1 MISRPLLP
9 INDSHFFHKLEDQG
23 EVSSLSRVARHSS
36 MTLGVK
42 ERKELVSVTMER
54 LTSVIGAS
62 GKAEELVRLTTQIVQ
77 AAKRLAE
84 DTPEPTKTRST
95 GVLAEFVIAAK
106 KIAQNVRAVDSTSLQ
121 QLSSTRKAVESLVK
135 ELDGWHEAQ
144 ISKHQPQA
152 VSQEPSLEEI
162 LAQTNSISRQES
174 RSSFASGKGSP
185 TESPVSEQEKRL
197 GAELKRQLEVLQ
209 RKAEP
214 QSNPEQHGNPEE
226 ILRTAVGGLTRST
239 KELIELSGPGA
250 SGQKAPS
257 REALLEPTVL
267 LAKMVSML
275 MDLVDSLFVS
285 KFPMRSQVR
294 EKNKSCTTYYYKLEK
309 IWLDVGREN
318 GFLFPQPCR
327 DDFLYNNVYSVHL

>member
-1 MISRPLLP
+1 
-9 INDSHFFHKLEDQG
+9 
-23 EVSSLSRVARHSS
+23 

-106 KIAQNVRAVDSTSLQ
+106 KIAQNVRAVDTNSLQ

-135 ELDGWHEAQ
+135 ELDGWHEAHIPKQ
-144 ISKHQPQA
+144 QQA

-185 TESPVSEQEKRL
+185 TESPITEQEKRL
-197 GAELKRQLEVLQ
+197 GSELKRQLEALQ

-239 KELIELSGPGA
+239 KELMELSGPGA
-250 SGQKAPS
+250 SGQKIPS
-257 REALLEPTVL
+257 KEALLEPTVL

-285 KFPMRSQVR
+285 KFPMRSQVSR
-294 EKNKSCTTYYYKLEK
+294 KKKKKKTSLLRYY
-309 IWLDVGREN
+309 
-318 GFLFPQPCR
+318 Q
-327 DDFLYNNVYSVHL
+327 

>member
-1 MISRPLLP
+1 MYMHVSDSVICHNLP
-9 INDSHFFHKLEDQG
+9 IHTDLQAQRAIREKFG
-23 EVSSLSRVARHSS
+23 SSLSRVARPSS

-106 KIAQNVRAVDSTSLQ
+106 KIAQDVRAVDSNSLQ

-144 ISKHQPQA
+144 IPKQQQA

-197 GAELKRQLEVLQ
+197 QAELKRQLDVLQ

-226 ILRTAVGGLTRST
+226 ILGTAVSGLARST
-239 KELIELSGPGA
+239 KELTELSG
-250 SGQKAPS
+250 GQKAPS
-257 REALLEPTVL
+257 KEALLEPTVL

-294 EKNKSCTTYYYKLEK
+294 EKKERC
-309 IWLDVGREN
+309 
-318 GFLFPQPCR
+318 
-327 DDFLYNNVYSVHL
+327 LYL

>member
-1 MISRPLLP
+1 
-9 INDSHFFHKLEDQG
+9 
-23 EVSSLSRVARHSS
+23 

-106 KIAQNVRAVDSTSLQ
+106 KIAQNVRAVDSNSLQ

-135 ELDGWHEAQ
+135 ELNGWHEAQ
-144 ISKHQPQA
+144 IPSQQA

-162 LAQTNSISRQES
+162 LAQTNPMSRQES
-174 RSSFASGKGSP
+174 RSSFGSGKGSP

-197 GAELKRQLEVLQ
+197 QAELKRQLEALQ

-226 ILRTAVGGLTRST
+226 IIRTAVGGLTRST
-239 KELIELSGPGA
+239 KELTELSGPGA
-250 SGQKAPS
+250 GGQKAPS
-257 REALLEPTVL
+257 KEALLEPTVL
-267 LAKMVSML
+267 LAKMISML

-294 EKNKSCTTYYYKLEK
+294 EKKGRCTSK
-309 IWLDVGREN
+309 R
-318 GFLFPQPCR
+318 
-327 DDFLYNNVYSVHL
+327 

>member
-1 MISRPLLP
+1 
-9 INDSHFFHKLEDQG
+9 
-23 EVSSLSRVARHSS
+23 
-36 MTLGVK
+36 MTLGLK

-106 KIAQNVRAVDSTSLQ
+106 KIAQNVRAVDSNSLQ
-121 QLSSTRKAVESLVK
+121 QLSSTRKAVESLIK

-144 ISKHQPQA
+144 TPKQDG
-152 VSQEPSLEEI
+152 EELSLEDI
-162 LAQTNSISRQES
+162 LAQTNQMSRQES
-174 RSSFASGKGSP
+174 RSSFASKGSP
-185 TESPVSEQEKRL
+185 PESPVSEQEKRL
-197 GAELKRQLEVLQ
+197 QTELKRQLEALQ
-209 RKAEP
+209 RKSEP
-214 QSNPEQHGNPEE
+214 QSNPEQHGHPEE
-226 ILRTAVGGLTRST
+226 ILRTAAGGLTRST
-239 KELIELSGPGA
+239 KELTDL

-257 REALLEPTVL
+257 KEALLEPTVL

-285 KFPMRSQVR
+285 KFPMRSQV
-294 EKNKSCTTYYYKLEK
+294 S
-309 IWLDVGREN
+309 
-318 GFLFPQPCR
+318 
-327 DDFLYNNVYSVHL
+327 

>member
-1 MISRPLLP
+1 
-9 INDSHFFHKLEDQG
+9 
-23 EVSSLSRVARHSS
+23 

-106 KIAQNVRAVDSTSLQ
+106 KIAQNVRAVDTNSLQ

-144 ISKHQPQA
+144 IPKQQQA
-152 VSQEPSLEEI
+152 ISQEPSLEEI

-197 GAELKRQLEVLQ
+197 GAELKRQLEALQ

-239 KELIELSGPGA
+239 KELTELSGAGA

-257 REALLEPTVL
+257 KEALLEPTVL

-294 EKNKSCTTYYYKLEK
+294 EKNESCTTK
-309 IWLDVGREN
+309 ISKDMALM
-318 GFLFPQPCR
+318 
-327 DDFLYNNVYSVHL
+327 

>member
-1 MISRPLLP
+1 
-9 INDSHFFHKLEDQG
+9 
-23 EVSSLSRVARHSS
+23 

-42 ERKELVSVTMER
+42 ERKELVSVTMDR

-95 GVLAEFVIAAK
+95 GILAEFVIAAK

-144 ISKHQPQA
+144 TPKPVACHD
-152 VSQEPSLEEI
+152 EPSLEDI
-162 LAQTNSISRQES
+162 LAQTNSMSRQES
-174 RSSFASGKGSP
+174 RSSFTGRSGSSP
-185 TESPVSEQEKRL
+185 TESPTSEQEKRL
-197 GAELKRQLEVLQ
+197 EGELKRQLEALQ

-226 ILRTAVGGLTRST
+226 IIRTAAGGLTRST
-239 KELIELSGPGA
+239 KELTEL

-267 LAKMVSML
+267 LARMVSML

-285 KFPMRSQVR
+285 KFPMRSQV
-294 EKNKSCTTYYYKLEK
+294 SS
-309 IWLDVGREN
+309 D
-318 GFLFPQPCR
+318 
-327 DDFLYNNVYSVHL
+327 

>member
-1 MISRPLLP
+1 
-9 INDSHFFHKLEDQG
+9 
-23 EVSSLSRVARHSS
+23 

-106 KIAQNVRAVDSTSLQ
+106 KIAQNVRAVDTNSLQ

-135 ELDGWHEAQ
+135 ELDGWHEAHIPKQ
-144 ISKHQPQA
+144 QQA
-152 VSQEPSLEEI
+152 ISQEPSLEEI

-185 TESPVSEQEKRL
+185 TESPVTEQEKRL
-197 GAELKRQLEVLQ
+197 GTELKRQLEALQ

-239 KELIELSGPGA
+239 KELMELSGQGA
-250 SGQKAPS
+250 SGQKIPS
-257 REALLEPTVL
+257 KEALLEPTVL

-285 KFPMRSQVR
+285 KFPMRSQVSR
-294 EKNKSCTTYYYKLEK
+294 KKKKDISTTLLSV
-309 IWLDVGREN
+309 IWLDMM
-318 GFLFPQPCR
+318 
-327 DDFLYNNVYSVHL
+327 